1 MPEADW
7 KSELGKFVNDQARTQ
22 QDAKTQADHDVA
34 QAKNFIK
41 SVVVPAFEAVKAE
54 LTKYG
59 KQIEIHAGSDFA
71 SIQISEGDVDEMTY
85 FIKVRGIFPY
95 MEKTHRSRGR
105 RYISEGFIRSGSHD
119 YTVEEIDKDEII
131 EHLIWEYTNHAH

>member
-1 MPEADW
+1 MPESDW
-7 KSELGKFVNDQARTQ
+7 KSELGNFVQAQNRSE

-41 SVVVPAFEAVKAE
+41 SVVVPAFEAVRDE

-59 KQIEIHAGSDFA
+59 KQVEVHAGSDFA
-71 SIQISEGDVDEMTY
+71 SIQISQGDVEEMTY
-85 FIKVRGIFPY
+85 FIKVRGIFPF
-95 MEKTHRSRGR
+95 MEKTHRSHGR
-105 RYISEGFIRSGSHD
+105 RYISEGYIRSGSHD

-131 EHLIWEYTNHAH
+131 NHLIWEYTNHGQ